1 MIAAMIGA
9 MIPATIKQPPT
20 ISDRAIGVIL
30 ILLAVLSIPLQGQ
43 APVPSFTYQVIGQ
56 DENGLELRFNGLP
69 LRSVRAD
76 DAQNALSMDFQSPV
90 DAATFE
96 QLPRDLPQWIAMAYA
111 SFDNGVIRATR
122 PVTFLTR
129 REAGGFS
136 LRIVARG
143 PVIEP
148 PQPLPV
154 SPPPPLRG
162 GYSVYPPPAA
172 FTAPQGEYRGGR
184 ATL

>member
-1 MIAAMIGA
+1 MIAAMI
-9 MIPATIKQPPT
+9 PALIKQPPI
-20 ISDRAIGVIL
+20 ISDRVIGL
-30 ILLAVLSIPLQGQ
+30 AFILLAVLSVALQAQ
-43 APVPSFTYQVIGQ
+43 APAPSFTYQVIGQ

-76 DAQNALSMDFQSPV
+76 DNQNALSMDFQSPV
-90 DAATFE
+90 DAVTFE
-96 QLPRDLPQWIAMAYA
+96 QLPRDLPQWISMAYA

-148 PQPLPV
+148 PEPEPV

-162 GYSVYPPPAA
+162 SYSVYPPSAA
-172 FTAPQGEYRGGR
+172 FTAPQGEYQSSR
-184 ATL
+184 ASL

>member
-1 MIAAMIGA
+1 MSKA
-9 MIPATIKQPPT
+9 PPLP
-20 ISDRAIGVIL
+20 SGRAIGLVL
-30 ILLAVLSIPLQGQ
+30 ILLAVLSIPLQAQ
-43 APVPSFTYQVIGQ
+43 APAPSFTYQVIGQ
-56 DENGLELRFNGLP
+56 DENGLEIVFHGLP
-69 LRSVRAD
+69 LRAVRAD
-76 DAQNALSMDFQSPV
+76 DNQNALSMDFQTPV
-90 DAATFE
+90 NAAIFE

-129 REAGGFS
+129 REPDGFS

-143 PVIEP
+143 PMSEP
-148 PQPLPV
+148 PPLP
-154 SPPPPLRG
+154 PPPPLRG

-172 FTAPQGEYRGGR
+172 FTPPQNDIKAEYQDGR

>member
-1 MIAAMIGA
+1 MTYA
-9 MIPATIKQPPT
+9 PP
-20 ISDRAIGVIL
+20 ILSGRAIGLVL
-30 ILLAVLSIPLQGQ
+30 ILLAILTIGLQAQ
-43 APVPSFTYQVIGQ
+43 APAPAFTYQVIGQ
-56 DENGLELRFNGLP
+56 DENGLELRFSGLP

-76 DAQNALSMDFQSPV
+76 DSQNALSMDFQAPV
-90 DAATFE
+90 NAAVFE
-96 QLPRDLPQWIAMAYA
+96 QLPRDLPQWIAMAYV

-129 REAGGFS
+129 REPGGFS

-148 PQPLPV
+148 PEPPPL
-154 SPPPPLRG
+154 SPPPQLRG
-162 GYSVYPPPAA
+162 GYSVYPTPGL
-172 FTAPQGEYRGGR
+172 FTPPQGEYQGGR